1 MHIKTSN
8 KLTLESLSTGEY
20 KDMSQLFHDSQSPFS
35 PTDTLNATLHL
46 HDVTIHEVSY
56 RMTRQVQELNSLEDT
71 IQRYQREREREMNCM
86 VEGEKKKK
94 KVIQSIIAHQL
105 TRTVLQMR
113 KRNKQ
118 LPLWVNIAPWLLPQN
133 TDHSACEQPFCASQ
147 VSPTPWKEAMF
158 SLLSPSAL
166 FFIFCCLSFYI
177 SLFKRKYF

>member
-94 KVIQSIIAHQL
+94 KSNPKHHSTSIDTHSIANEKAQ
-105 TRTVLQMR
+105 
-113 KRNKQ
+113 
-118 LPLWVNIAPWLLPQN
+118 
-133 TDHSACEQPFCASQ
+133 
-147 VSPTPWKEAMF
+147 
-158 SLLSPSAL
+158 
-166 FFIFCCLSFYI
+166 
-177 SLFKRKYF
+177 